1 MQFDGTINAGNLL
14 EVAVFIWGLVIYF
27 SKQDK
32 KIALLAASIDGVKHD
47 IARLEAKQDK
57 YNHLQ
62 ERTIA
67 VAEMSKQRTQNLQLG
82 EARRRDNQKRL
93 DSWINSGIEMA
104 DGHWTLVVVG
114 RSYVLYPCLLKG
126 VTHESMGYK

>member
-14 EVAVFIWGLVIYF
+14 EAVIFLWGLVIYF
-27 SKQDK
+27 ARQDK
-32 KIALLAASIDGVKHD
+32 KITMLSASIDSVKQD

-67 VAEMSKQRTQNLQLG
+67 LEQRCLSNGHRIDSLEKQ
-82 EARRRDNQKRL
+82 L
-93 DSWINSGIEMA
+93 DERIRNS
-104 DGHWTLVVVG
+104 
-114 RSYVLYPCLLKG
+114 
-126 VTHESMGYK
+126 

>member
-14 EVAVFIWGLVIYF
+14 EAVIFLWGLVIYF
-27 SKQDK
+27 ARQDK
-32 KIALLAASIDGVKHD
+32 KITMLSASIDSVKQD

-67 VAEMSKQRTQNLQLG
+67 LEQRCLSNGHRIDGLEKQ
-82 EARRRDNQKRL
+82 L
-93 DSWINSGIEMA
+93 DEKIRIN
-104 DGHWTLVVVG
+104 
-114 RSYVLYPCLLKG
+114 
-126 VTHESMGYK
+126 

>member
-14 EVAVFIWGLVIYF
+14 EAVIFLWGLIIYF
-27 SKQDK
+27 ARQDK
-32 KIALLAASIDGVKHD
+32 KIAMLSASIDSVKQD

-67 VAEMSKQRTQNLQLG
+67 LEQRCLSNGHRIDGLEKQ
-82 EARRRDNQKRL
+82 L
-93 DSWINSGIEMA
+93 DERIRNN
-104 DGHWTLVVVG
+104 
-114 RSYVLYPCLLKG
+114 
-126 VTHESMGYK
+126 

>member
-14 EVAVFIWGLVIYF
+14 EAVIFLWGLVIYF
-27 SKQDK
+27 ARQDK
-32 KIALLAASIDGVKHD
+32 KITMLSASIDSVKQD

-67 VAEMSKQRTQNLQLG
+67 LEQRCLSNGHRIDNLEKQ
-82 EARRRDNQKRL
+82 L
-93 DSWINSGIEMA
+93 DERIRIN
-104 DGHWTLVVVG
+104 
-114 RSYVLYPCLLKG
+114 
-126 VTHESMGYK
+126 

>member
-14 EVAVFIWGLVIYF
+14 EAVIFLWGLIIYF
-27 SKQDK
+27 AKQDK
-32 KIALLAASIDGVKHD
+32 KIAMLSASIDSVKQD

-67 VAEMSKQRTQNLQLG
+67 LEQRCLSNGHRIDGLEKQ
-82 EARRRDNQKRL
+82 L
-93 DSWINSGIEMA
+93 DERIRNN
-104 DGHWTLVVVG
+104 
-114 RSYVLYPCLLKG
+114 
-126 VTHESMGYK
+126 

>member
-32 KIALLAASIDGVKHD
+32 KIALLAASIEGVKHD
-47 IARLEAKQDK
+47 IARLEAKQDR

-67 VAEMSKQRTQNLQLG
+67 VEQRCLSNGHRIGNL
-82 EARRRDNQKRL
+82 EKHVDEIIRND
-93 DSWINSGIEMA
+93 
-104 DGHWTLVVVG
+104 
-114 RSYVLYPCLLKG
+114 
-126 VTHESMGYK
+126 

>member
-14 EVAVFIWGLVIYF
+14 EAVIFLWGLVIYF

-32 KIALLAASIDGVKHD
+32 KIALLGVSIDGVKQD
-47 IARLEAKQDK
+47 IARLETKQDK

-67 VAEMSKQRTQNLQLG
+67 LEQRCLSNGHRIDNLEKQ
-82 EARRRDNQKRL
+82 L
-93 DSWINSGIEMA
+93 DGKVRNS
-104 DGHWTLVVVG
+104 
-114 RSYVLYPCLLKG
+114 
-126 VTHESMGYK
+126 

>member
-14 EVAVFIWGLVIYF
+14 EALIFLWGLVIYF

-32 KIALLAASIDGVKHD
+32 KIAMLGISIDDVKQD
-47 IARLEAKQDK
+47 IARLETKQDK

-67 VAEMSKQRTQNLQLG
+67 LEQRCLSNGHRIDSLEKQ
-82 EARRRDNQKRL
+82 L
-93 DSWINSGIEMA
+93 DERIRNS
-104 DGHWTLVVVG
+104 
-114 RSYVLYPCLLKG
+114 
-126 VTHESMGYK
+126 